1 VKKRITRRASVIG
14 MGAMVALLV
23 EFGAPAPLA
32 AQEATRSA
40 WDGVYTVE
48 QAERGELAFKDG
60 CSSCHLAEEFYAP
73 SFLESRLIGQNLSSL
88 FGYLRNMMPY
98 DAPGT
103 LPGRTYVNV
112 LAYLLQLNG
121 FPAGETDLPGT
132 TARLST
138 IQVPALEDRSP

>member
-1 VKKRITRRASVIG
+1 MQSVRRGSVIG
-14 MGAMVALLV
+14 VGAVLAQLFAL
-23 EFGAPAPLA
+23 GAVGSLD
-32 AQEATRSA
+32 AQEAPRSA

-48 QAERGELAFKDG
+48 QAERGERSFSDV
-60 CSSCHLAEEFYAP
+60 CSSCHLAEEFYSPA
-73 SFLESRLIGQNLSSL
+73 FLESRLVGQDLSTL

-132 TARLST
+132 TARLSS
-138 IQVPALEDRSP
+138 IQVPALRDRSP